1 MELGTVS
8 MRVAFVL
15 RSVEVY
21 PPFLWFV
28 QVDCVKQSLSIHSP
42 PVYQPPLT
50 RPVLG
55 WLPRKQSFNQL
66 AEFLQRRKPA
76 GCELCIEVQN
86 IPLRWRHDNQ
96 LVIYEIWWMD
106 GWLGVGVVGERVREW
121 DEWDECE
128 DAVQWEREWESE
140 MSEMSVKMQCSE
152 VQCELSVGVYC
163 VGAASLVICVVC
175 VRERAS
181 R

>member
-1 MELGTVS
+1 MERGTVS

-21 PPFLWFV
+21 PLFLWFV

-96 LVIYEIWWMD
+96 LVIYEIWWMAWSWS
-106 GWLGVGVVGERVREW
+106 GWSSWRESERVRWVRWVWRCSAMGERVREW

-128 DAVQWEREWESE
+128 DAVQWSAVW
-140 MSEMSVKMQCSE
+140 
-152 VQCELSVGVYC
+152 
-163 VGAASLVICVVC
+163 A
-175 VRERAS
+175 
-181 R
+181 